1 MKSFK
6 KFFTLIEVLVSAACK
21 TGVLYNRCGML
32 LSKGGAFVR
41 MSTDKYGM
49 VRSQAPQNTTGF
61 AQQQNTPLFLK
72 GERGAGREGNF
83 FSREKKFSSL
93 PAYSFTLIELL
104 VVIAIIA
111 ILAAMLMPALQK
123 ARDRAKTVGC
133 TNNLKQVGNG
143 LNMYNTDY
151 KSWLYAGDKEP
162 RKDFWI
168 KLCSYIN
175 ADSKKTVGDSLYG
188 IPTGALK
195 CPAGDPKAVWTGIL
209 TDYGPNLCLGKS
221 GKFAPWQRFDNGFF
235 HTAAIK
241 WPSRMLYFADIKR
254 FYNNGPSCTPDWGG
268 DREGN
273 HDARHGGFGY
283 INASLLDGHVE
294 TFHYLAFESRYK
306 GYRYRYHAGDTLGER

>member
-6 KFFTLIEVLVSAACK
+6 KF
-21 TGVLYNRCGML
+21 
-32 LSKGGAFVR
+32 
-41 MSTDKYGM
+41 
-49 VRSQAPQNTTGF
+49 
-61 AQQQNTPLFLK
+61 
-72 GERGAGREGNF
+72 
-83 FSREKKFSSL
+83 
-93 PAYSFTLIELL
+93 FTLIELL

-151 KSWLYAGDKEP
+151 NSWLYAGDKEP

-175 ADSKKTVGDSLYG
+175 ADAKTTVGDSLYG
-188 IPTGALK
+188 VPKGALK
-195 CPAGDPKAVWTGIL
+195 CPAGVPKAVWTGIL

-306 GYRYRYHAGDTLGER
+306 GYRYRYSAVDTFGER

>member
-6 KFFTLIEVLVSAACK
+6 KFFTLIELLVNAACK
-21 TGVLYNRCGML
+21 TGVLYNCSSML
-32 LSKGGAFVR
+32 SLWGGAFVR
-41 MSTDKYGM
+41 MSTDKYGR
-49 VRSQAPQNTTGF
+49 VRSQAPQNTAGF

-72 GERGAGREGNF
+72 
-83 FSREKKFSSL
+83 EKGS
-93 PAYSFTLIELL
+93 PFTLIELL

-143 LNMYNTDY
+143 LNMYNADY

-188 IPTGALK
+188 VPTGALK

-306 GYRYRYHAGDTLGER
+306 GYRYRYHAGDTFGER